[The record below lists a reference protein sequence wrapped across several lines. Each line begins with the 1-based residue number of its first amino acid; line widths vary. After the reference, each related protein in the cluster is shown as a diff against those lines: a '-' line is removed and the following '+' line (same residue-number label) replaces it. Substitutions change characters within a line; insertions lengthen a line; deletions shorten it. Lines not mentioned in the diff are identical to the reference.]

1 VPRIRKDADLRREE
15 ILRATVAEI
24 EANGI
29 HGLRMSD
36 VARALSVSPAL
47 IVYHFETKEALVA
60 EAFTWAAEQDLD
72 RLAKLSAGL
81 PTALDRLSTVLDWY
95 APTGRAKGWRL
106 WIEGWAAALRDPEL
120 RQVGREVDLRWK
132 ESLVAII
139 QDGVHSGEFT
149 TSDPRGAAWRITAM
163 LDGLAVQTLVHRGIQ
178 NRDQSA
184 AWARQFVANE
194 LRVDAAALAR
204 ASRQPEGPAAD
215 G

>member
-1 VPRIRKDADLRREE
+1 VPRIRKDAELRREE

-24 EANGI
+24 ESHGI

-47 IVYHFETKEALVA
+47 IVYHFETKETLVA

-72 RLAKLSAGL
+72 RLAKLIAGL
-81 PTALDRLSTVLDWY
+81 PSALGRLGTALDWY

-106 WIEGWAAALRDPEL
+106 WIEGWAAALRDPQL

-178 NRDQSA
+178 NREQSA
-184 AWARQFVANE
+184 AWARQFVARE
-194 LRVDAAALAR
+194 LSVDADALAH
-204 ASRQPEGPAAD
+204 ASRRPGDPAGEG
-215 G
+215 